1 MQCTNCTQE
10 SDTWLRYV
18 LPGLQLDLG
27 SCLQP
32 PKEFKVSTLLVFLKY
47 AVSVT
52 KSRIILSIT
61 TVNEFHLV

>member
-1 MQCTNCTQE
+1 MQCANCTQE
-10 SDTWLRYV
+10 SDTWLHYV

-32 PKEFKVSTLLVFLKY
+32 PNEFKVSTLLIFFKY

-52 KSRIILSIT
+52 KCHIALSIT
-61 TVNEFHLV
+61 TG